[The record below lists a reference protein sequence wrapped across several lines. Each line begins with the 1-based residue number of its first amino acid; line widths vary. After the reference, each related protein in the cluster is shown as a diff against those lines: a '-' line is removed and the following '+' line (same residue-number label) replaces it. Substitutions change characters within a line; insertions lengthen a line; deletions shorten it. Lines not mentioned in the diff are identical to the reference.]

1 MRECPECQGC
11 GYVVA
16 VVGDYFSDLLGNYL
30 PLEREVHCPTCGG
43 YGFVEEVAEM
53 FGEEPEAA

>member
-1 MRECPECQGC
+1 
-11 GYVVA
+11 VVA